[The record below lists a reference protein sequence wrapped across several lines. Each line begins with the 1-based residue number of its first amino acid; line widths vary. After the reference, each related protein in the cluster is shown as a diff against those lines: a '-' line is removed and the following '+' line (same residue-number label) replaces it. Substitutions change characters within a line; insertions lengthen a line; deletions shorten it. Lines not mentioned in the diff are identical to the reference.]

1 MKFAGN
7 KEEAQFLM
15 RLFKL
20 YSSAQDGIF
29 HLRQILEPFGLV
41 DENGKVNVDKI
52 IAIEKALNDA

>member
-1 MKFAGN
+1 VKFAGN
-7 KEEAQFLM
+7 KEEAQI
-15 RLFKL
+15 